1 MNVSFFTFLLQNI
14 TKDNIIS
21 NDNMER
27 KADIVREL
35 LANDIEEKIE
45 KSSGRYTF
53 YGADAQRTS
62 DDCFR
67 ECCGEQH
74 GDGPVCGDRGS
85 AERDTE

>member
-1 MNVSFFTFLLQNI
+1 MTS
-14 TKDNIIS
+14 K
-21 NDNMER
+21 
-27 KADIVREL
+27 K
-35 LANDIEEKIE
+35 KIE